1 MPTNIKYG
9 PGVLSAFNKNGD
21 KLFEFDVSM
30 TQLTNEVTEAKHG
43 VSKLAQIMTDNS
55 MTLSN
60 LFDYVSSVISGE
72 ADLADLL
79 GTESADAAP
88 ASEEDLMEFLG
99 QNHTA
104 T

>member
-21 KLFEFDVSM
+21 KLFEFNAGM
-30 TQLTNEVTEAKHG
+30 TQLSNEVTEAKYG
-43 VSKLAQIMTDNS
+43 FSNLAQIVIDNH
-55 MTLSN
+55 MTLSAT
-60 LFDYVSSVISGE
+60 FDYLSSVISGE

-79 GTESADAAP
+79 GTESADATP

-99 QNHTA
+99 QNNT
-104 T
+104 TT

>member
-1 MPTNIKYG
+1 MSTNITYA

-21 KLFEFDVSM
+21 KLFEFDAGM
-30 TQLTNEVTEAKHG
+30 TQLTNEATEAKDWI
-43 VSKLAQIMTDNS
+43 SNLAQIVVDNG
-55 MTLSN
+55 MTLSAT
-60 LFDYVSSVISGE
+60 FDFLSSVISGE

-79 GTESADAAP
+79 GMESADATP

-99 QNHTA
+99 QNNTA